1 MIPIKLELTNFLSYR
16 QLTTLDFHGIH
27 LACITGPNGAGK
39 SSLLDAITWS
49 LFGQS
54 RSKSDDDLVNR
65 LAARS
70 DEAAEV
76 KYTFE
81 LGGCAYRVIR
91 RKTAGKTTI
100 LEFQMASGHTKW
112 KTLSESKIRETQSAI
127 ETLLNMNFDTFI
139 NASFLLQGK
148 ADEFTTKTPNKR
160 KEILADLLGVN
171 EWDRY
176 REAAAARRKESET
189 QLIVIDGRLEEYDR
203 ELAQESERRAMLAAA
218 QESLDSLSKQLA
230 AQEKLLEQARLQEEA
245 VKQQKQ
251 HVKHLADNLT
261 RLSLS
266 LENLKKTQAQ
276 RQQERDQYQVLLD
289 RARVI
294 QADYAAWQTAE
305 TQLQGWQEKADIY
318 NRLQQERRPHELTL
332 ERERSRLTQRQTEL
346 ENQAGRV
353 AAMKE
358 EKSAVQ
364 QTLQTSQTR
373 SKEIAAQ
380 LSQYEQHDLALQQ
393 ARSRLQT
400 LESERQLLEQELGQL
415 QKEQARI
422 NRLESEK
429 ITVQKN
435 KAEAAKELETTAAE
449 LAAALEANNRLMK
462 VQADLDSR
470 KAEQPRLRDEMDK
483 IKDRLDRLQAESG
496 GDCPLCGQPLSETH
510 RQNMMAELQQEGK
523 EKGNQ
528 YRENQDQVQA
538 LSAEIPLLE
547 KQIKQKPLLER
558 NQQAQQQRGTTA
570 EVRLADIEQAVEEW
584 QKEGAARLAELTTKK
599 ADDSALKAQTKV
611 VNDLVEQLKGKTPL
625 VEEQQNLQR
634 QISNNDARLA
644 EIERTVSDWEAKGVT
659 ELAEVQERLEKD
671 EIVPET
677 QAALAQLAEQITG
690 LGYDPAVHQEA
701 RRRRDELAPAQE
713 QHQQLQQ
720 AQAAVK
726 PLEDNLSDLSHQIA
740 EQQQNVKETEQQ
752 HQEAQA
758 HLETISA
765 GDVSRADVEK
775 EVFRLR
781 EEEILAHRRVATAQQ
796 NVAVLGDLRQQ
807 REQILEERSGVT
819 LHVQRLRLLEKA
831 CSREG
836 VQALLIE
843 RALPEIEDDANEL
856 LERLTG
862 GQMQVHFDT
871 QRKLKTSDRLAE
883 TLDITIADSAGE
895 RPYENFSG
903 GEQFRVNFAIR
914 LALSRILARRSGA
927 RLQTLVIDE
936 GFGSQDADGRQR
948 LVEAINTIQDDFE
961 RILVITHIDELQDA
975 FPIRIEVQKGVEGS
989 AIQVH

>member
-1 MIPIKLELTNFLSYR
+1 MIPVKLELTNFLSYR
-16 QLTTLDFHGIH
+16 QLTILDFHGIH
-27 LACITGPNGAGK
+27 LACITGANGAGK
-39 SSLLDAITWS
+39 STILDAITWS

-65 LAARS
+65 LAA
-70 DEAAEV
+70 DKGDAAEV

-100 LEFQMASGHTKW
+100 LEFQMASGETNW
-112 KTLSESKIRETQSAI
+112 KTLSESKIRETQIAI

-176 REAAAARRKESET
+176 REAAAARRKTSET
-189 QLIVIDGRLEEYDR
+189 QLVVIDGRIEEYDR
-203 ELAQESERRAMLAAA
+203 ELAEEAERQASLAAT
-218 QESLDSLSKQLA
+218 QESLEGISKQLA
-230 AQEKLLEQARLQEEA
+230 VQVKLLEQARLQEEA

-251 HVKHLADNLT
+251 QVKHLADTLNRVT
-261 RLSLS
+261 LS

-276 RQQERDQYQVLLD
+276 RQQERDRYQSLLD
-289 RARVI
+289 RAAAI
-294 QADYAAWQTAE
+294 QADYTAWQTAE
-305 TQLQGWQEKADIY
+305 AQLQGWQEKADAY

-332 ERERSRLTQRQTEL
+332 ERERSRLTQRQSEL
-346 ENQAGRV
+346 ESQAERV
-353 AAMKE
+353 VKMKE

-364 QTLQTSQTR
+364 ASLQTAHTR
-373 SKEIAAQ
+373 AKEAAAQ
-380 LSQYEQHDLALQQ
+380 LSQYEQHDLALQE
-393 ARSRLQT
+393 ARSRLQA
-400 LESERQLLEQELGQL
+400 LEAERQLLEQELGQL
-415 QKEQARI
+415 QKEKARI
-422 NRLESEK
+422 QRLESEK
-429 ITVQKN
+429 NTVEKN
-435 KAEAAKELETTAAE
+435 KAEAAKELAATTAE
-449 LAAALEANNRLMK
+449 LAAAIEANNRLMLA
-462 VQADLDSR
+462 QADLANCR
-470 KAEQPRLRDEMDK
+470 TEQPRLREQMEK

-496 GDCPLCGQPLSETH
+496 GDCPLCGQPLSEAH
-510 RQNMMAELQQEGK
+510 RRNVMAELQQEGK
-523 EKGNQ
+523 EKGDQ
-528 YRENQDQVQA
+528 YRENQDKMQA
-538 LSAEIPLLE
+538 LTAEIPTLE

-558 NQQAQQQRGTTA
+558 NQQAQQQRGAAA
-570 EVRLADIEQAVEEW
+570 EARLSEIERAIEEW
-584 QKEGAARLAELTTKK
+584 QKDGAGRLAELATQQ
-599 ADDSALKAQTKV
+599 ADDTALKAQTKT
-611 VNDLVEQLKGKTPL
+611 VNELIEQLKGKAPL
-625 VEEQQNLQR
+625 VEEQQHLQR
-634 QISNNDARLA
+634 QISNNEARLV
-644 EIERTVSDWEAKGVT
+644 EIERTVADWEAKGVG
-659 ELAEVQERLEKD
+659 ELAEVRERLEKD
-671 EIVPET
+671 TIAPEA
-677 QAALAQLAEQITG
+677 QAALAELDQQLGE
-690 LGYDPAVHQEA
+690 LGYDPAAHQEA

-713 QHQQLQQ
+713 QHQKLQQ

-726 PLEDNLSDLSHQIA
+726 PLEDNLSDLSRQIA
-740 EQQQNVKETEQQ
+740 EQEQSVRETAQQ

-765 GDVSRADVEK
+765 GDVSRAEVEK

-807 REQILEERSGVT
+807 KEKLLEQRGNVT
-819 LHVQRLRLLEKA
+819 LHIQRLRLLEKA

-843 RALPEIEDDANEL
+843 RALPEIEDDANDL
-856 LERLTG
+856 LDRLSG
-862 GQMQVHFDT
+862 GQMRVVFDT

-883 TLDITIADSAGE
+883 TLDITIVDSAGE

-936 GFGSQDADGRQR
+936 GFGSQDTSGRQR

-975 FPIRIEVQKGVEGS
+975 FPIRIEVQKGIEGS
-989 AIQVH
+989 AIQVY